1 MEAANEAGGKDNIT
15 VVLFRLGEAAG
26 AGGAA
31 GTHPDTRETQA
42 DLSATEVQAAVAT
55 ADADTAVRDPAP
67 EETAVRRA
75 HVFPRGGSRRRRRR
89 LVGGALALLV
99 LAALVVGF
107 YFGSREF
114 WFVGTNDR
122 GLVTL
127 YQGLP
132 YELPLGIDLYE
143 EHYVSTVPA
152 ASIRPPARRDEII
165 DHRLRE
171 RGDAVDLVRQLEQGR
186 ITSSQRASAAA

>member
-1 MEAANEAGGKDNIT
+1 M
-15 VVLFRLGEAAG
+15 
-26 AGGAA
+26 
-31 GTHPDTRETQA
+31 
-42 DLSATEVQAAVAT
+42 
-55 ADADTAVRDPAP
+55 
-67 EETAVRRA
+67 
-75 HVFPRGGSRRRRRR
+75 
-89 LVGGALALLV
+89 

-171 RGDAVDLVRQLEQGR
+171 QGDAVDLVRQLEQGR
-186 ITSSQRASAAA
+186 ITSSQRASVAA